1 MLFKH
6 KVTYQSIEFDSK
18 DEMMRYID
26 LCDRQ
31 KRGEISCLHR
41 QVSFLL
47 IPKQSKMV
55 VKRLKTKDKMVE
67 KFLENPAIYTC
78 DFLYLENGVYVCE
91 DTKSIFTRSVVEDY
105 PLRRKLMVQKIQTH
119 NSKNHGQLIIMP
131 YPEVE
136 FEEVEELSDSDR
148 GDGGYGSTGK

>member
-1 MLFKH
+1 MLVKH
-6 KVTYQSIEFDSK
+6 KVQYQDIEFDSK

-47 IPKQSKMV
+47 IPRQSKMV
-55 VKRLKTKDKMVE
+55 VKHLKTKDKTVE

-78 DFLYLENGVYVCE
+78 DFLYIEDGVYVSE
-91 DTKSIFTRSVVEDY
+91 DVKSTFTKGDKSYV
-105 PLRRKLMVQKIQTH
+105 LRRKMMVKKLQDHNHRGNGQWIFREYEIQRKGKI
-119 NSKNHGQLIIMP
+119 KII
-131 YPEVE
+131 
-136 FEEVEELSDSDR
+136 DR
-148 GDGGYGSTGK
+148 

>member
-6 KVTYQSIEFDSK
+6 KVTFQGIEFDSK

-55 VKRLKTKDKMVE
+55 VKHLKTKDKMVE
-67 KFLENPAIYTC
+67 AFLEHPVYYTC
-78 DFLYLENGVYVCE
+78 DFLYIENGVYVSE
-91 DTKSIFTRSVVEDY
+91 DTKSYFTRSQADDY
-105 PLRRKLMVQKIQTH
+105 PIRRKLMVQKIQTH
-119 NSKNHGQLIIMP
+119 NSKNHGQWIFREYIVGTKKKPTKII
-131 YPEVE
+131 
-136 FEEVEELSDSDR
+136 DR
-148 GDGGYGSTGK
+148 

>member
-6 KVTYQSIEFDSK
+6 KVTYQGIEFDSK

-26 LCDRQ
+26 LCDKQ

-55 VKRLKTKDKMVE
+55 VKHLKTKDKMVE
-67 KFLENPAIYTC
+67 TFLEHPVYYTC
-78 DFLYLENGVYVCE
+78 DFLYIENGVIVEE
-91 DTKSIFTRSVVEDY
+91 DVKSWFTRSQDDSY
-105 PLRRKLMVQKIQTH
+105 TIRRKLMVQKIQIH
-119 NSKNHGQLIIMP
+119 NSKNHGQWIFREYIVGTKKKPTKII
-131 YPEVE
+131 
-136 FEEVEELSDSDR
+136 DR
-148 GDGGYGSTGK
+148 